1 MIETRSIPL
10 ELRAE
15 ATGRSLAGIVMRY
28 GDQSLTHRERFEP
41 GAFRLADSV
50 QLNLLHDRLVSI
62 AWYPDGG
69 LTLEDDENELR
80 FEVAELPPIPAA
92 DLALEIVRSGKAQ
105 GLSVEFRSQAEKRD
119 QNGIRVISNALLAGF
134 AIVPNPSYHQSKV
147 EARHRQVRNDY
158 LRLL

>member
-1 MIETRSIPL
+1 MNETRSISL

-15 ATGRSLAGIVMRY
+15 ESGRSLAGVIYRY
-28 GDQSLTHRERFEP
+28 GDVSNTHKERFEP
-41 GAFRLADSV
+41 GAFRLDESV
-50 QLNLLHDRLVSI
+50 TMNLLHDRLVSI
-62 AWYPDGG
+62 AWYPGGG
-69 LTLEDDENELR
+69 LTLSDDENELR

-119 QNGIRVISNALLAGF
+119 ENGIRVITNALLAGF

-147 EARHRQVRNDY
+147 EARQARNLDY

>member
-1 MIETRSIPL
+1 MNETRSIPL

-15 ATGRSLAGIVMRY
+15 ATGRRLAGTVMRY

-50 QLNLLHDRLVSI
+50 QMNLLHDRMVSI

-69 LTLEDDENELR
+69 LTLSDDENELR
-80 FEVAELPPIPAA
+80 FEAELPPIPAA
-92 DLALEIVRSGKAQ
+92 DLALDFVRSGKAQ
-105 GLSVEFRSQAEKRD
+105 GLSVEFRAQAEKRD

-147 EARHRQVRNDY
+147 EARQARNLDY

>member
-15 ATGRSLAGIVMRY
+15 SAGRSLAGIIYRY
-28 GDQSLTHRERFEP
+28 GDVSKTHKERFEP
-41 GAFRLADSV
+41 GAFRLADNV
-50 QLNLLHDRLVSI
+50 QMNLLHDRMVTI
-62 AWYPDGG
+62 AYYPGGG
-69 LTLEDDENELR
+69 LTLRDSDSELS
-80 FEVAELPPIPAA
+80 FEAELPAIPAA
-92 DLALEIVRSGKAQ
+92 DLALDFVRSGKAQ
-105 GLSVEFRSQAEKRD
+105 GLSVEFRAQQEKRD

-147 EARHRQVRNDY
+147 EARQARNLDY